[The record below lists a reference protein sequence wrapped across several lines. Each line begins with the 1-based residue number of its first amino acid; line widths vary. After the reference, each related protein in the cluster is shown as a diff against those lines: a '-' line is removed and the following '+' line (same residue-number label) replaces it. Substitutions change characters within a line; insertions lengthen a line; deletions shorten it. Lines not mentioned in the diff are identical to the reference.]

1 MDWIEYGTLFV
12 VAILVTMALIPLTKK
27 LAVKLDA
34 IDYPSARRVNMLPIP
49 RLGGV
54 AMFGGIIAAIVV
66 LVLGINYGGWEPFVA
81 EPGEAPVNYWGLFGA
96 FLAIFITGFID
107 DFGNYPNS
115 L

>member
-66 LVLGINYGGWEPFVA
+66 LVLGINCGGV
-81 EPGEAPVNYWGLFGA
+81 
-96 FLAIFITGFID
+96 
-107 DFGNYPNS
+107 S
-115 L
+115 LP